1 MKTTYRPACAR
12 RSVKPATDVVSWACR
27 LVADPARYGATERER
42 RIVAELL
49 AQAVSR

>member
-1 MKTTYRPACAR
+1 MRTTIAAKCVQRTP
-12 RSVKPATDVVSWACR
+12 PLDIVSWAKAV
-27 LVADPARYGATERER
+27 VADPARYGATERER